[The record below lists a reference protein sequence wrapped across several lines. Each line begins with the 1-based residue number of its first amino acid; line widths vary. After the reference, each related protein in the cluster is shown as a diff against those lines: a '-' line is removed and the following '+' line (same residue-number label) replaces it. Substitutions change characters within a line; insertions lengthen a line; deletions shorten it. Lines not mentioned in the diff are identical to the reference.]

1 VHRDTLKVVVITS
14 LGVASLAYWIKS
26 SLAGGGHARHAQREK
41 INFVLCHRLR
51 PQVVVADASLRAFS
65 LEF

>member
-1 VHRDTLKVVVITS
+1 MDRCQ
-14 LGVASLAYWIKS
+14 LAYWIKS
-26 SLAGGGHARHAQREK
+26 SLAGGGHARHVQREK